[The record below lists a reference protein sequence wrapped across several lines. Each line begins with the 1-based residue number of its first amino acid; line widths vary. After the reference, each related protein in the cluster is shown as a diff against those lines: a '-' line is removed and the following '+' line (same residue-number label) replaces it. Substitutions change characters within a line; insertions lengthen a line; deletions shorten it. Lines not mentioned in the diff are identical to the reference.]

1 MKQRK
6 MSSLQTYC
14 LLKAITSF
22 DVLKAI
28 VALRWPF
35 SPSKQSRVSD
45 SLWCVNSRVLVK
57 DWLGKKGFLW
67 KVSARSLMAFELLFR
82 DDGTSEG
89 DVLNVPWAWKLRAYS
104 SSFGLICC
112 GVMQL
117 HSLDPWQHGIEGLK
131 IRWSSW
137 EEVGGMEDVKETMS

>member
-45 SLWCVNSRVLVK
+45 SL
-57 DWLGKKGFLW
+57 
-67 KVSARSLMAFELLFR
+67 
-82 DDGTSEG
+82 
-89 DVLNVPWAWKLRAYS
+89 
-104 SSFGLICC
+104 
-112 GVMQL
+112 
-117 HSLDPWQHGIEGLK
+117 
-131 IRWSSW
+131 
-137 EEVGGMEDVKETMS
+137 